1 MATPWDNMWE
11 QRRLEESVSSEDAR
25 GGRIKSQVSKRG
37 IGKPEDDPDRKG
49 RPKAVMVDG
58 RTVGIETGWGKDK
71 QFHRVSPEQSDRIA
85 QNWTDL
91 KRGDKSV
98 WDVIGGNPF
107 APPAAPAENPPQEA
121 APQAGQPVNPASGP
135 DDAAPPA
142 LPSHPASP
150 LDIKLGPP
158 GHEEVLREDVESGMG
173 GGDDA
178 PSPPGKEL
186 RGENHGDVL
195 WWKVTEGVGAW
206 ELHPAPSG
214 ESEKFVLGWDA
225 TTNAPVWMALKEF
238 ACP

>member
-1 MATPWDNMWE
+1 MWE
-11 QRRLEESVSSEDAR
+11 QRRLEESVSSENAR
-25 GGRIKSQVSKRG
+25 GARIKSQVSKRG

-107 APPAAPAENPPQEA
+107 APPAAPAENPQQEA

-178 PSPPGKEL
+178 PTPPGDKPL
-186 RGENHGDVL
+186 RGDADDDILYWSE
-195 WWKVTEGVGAW
+195 TEGKW
-206 ELHPAPSG
+206 KLLTAPTVKS
-214 ESEKFVLGWDA
+214 VLVWDDGLEW
-225 TTNAPVWMALKEF
+225 VEVKEYT
-238 ACP
+238 C